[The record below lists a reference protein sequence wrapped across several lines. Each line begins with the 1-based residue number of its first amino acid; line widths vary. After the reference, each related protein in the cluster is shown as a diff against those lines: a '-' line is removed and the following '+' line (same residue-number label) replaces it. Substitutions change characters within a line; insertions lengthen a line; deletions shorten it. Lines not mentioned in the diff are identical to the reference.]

1 MVVEENSPV
10 KGDAYHDTNSGLLSV
25 LPLLL
30 CNLISRESV
39 EERLLK
45 RIDDELKPHSPQSDD
60 RSIFQQRLQSLKDQL
75 IGLLQDGAQ
84 DGLHKPVGLPG
95 GLQKDAKIKLDANKS
110 IMLNLMYGSMY
121 NEALAMYQERLIQI
135 LVLSDG
141 PDDCELLKKFIE
153 TQDSSNAVFIKV
165 SDPTPN
171 VKGNLLNDPIMTSDL
186 KKPLT
191 VFDIRYQ
198 LRRIG
203 LELNNDWI
211 LQKFEPTIGK
221 LLLLLPPSKRLRPN
235 PSTQHLVDVKT
246 WYCSC
251 TVYQLCY
258 HNDYRMKSMA
268 DLMSKMPDSPETQN
282 LQKILVPEMKNLQK
296 LPLCAHLLAVL
307 MLLYN
312 FEAYPNYE
320 RTTTNDIFDIL

>member
-1 MVVEENSPV
+1 MAVEETNPV

-30 CNLISRESV
+30 CNLVSRESV

-45 RIDDELKPHSPQSDD
+45 RIDDELKPPSPQSKD
-60 RSIFQQRLQSLKDQL
+60 RRIFQQRLQSLKDQL
-75 IGLLQDGAQ
+75 IGIFQDGAQ
-84 DGLHKPVGLPG
+84 DGFQKPVGLPG

-121 NEALAMYQERLIQI
+121 NEALTMYQERLIQI

-153 TQDSSNAVFIKV
+153 TQDFTNAVFIKV
-165 SDPTPN
+165 ADPTPN
-171 VKGNLLNDPIMTSDL
+171 VKRNLLDDPILTSDL

-198 LRRIG
+198 LRQLG
-203 LELNNDWI
+203 LKLNNDWI
-211 LQKFEPTIGK
+211 LQKFEPTIEK
-221 LLLLLPPSKRLRPN
+221 QQQPPPLLLPPPKRLRLN

-268 DLMSKMPDSPETQN
+268 DLMSKMPDSPETQK

-296 LPLCAHLLAVL
+296 LPFPMSFILSFFSKFFTFCKLQVLAT
-307 MLLYN
+307 
-312 FEAYPNYE
+312 E
-320 RTTTNDIFDIL
+320 R